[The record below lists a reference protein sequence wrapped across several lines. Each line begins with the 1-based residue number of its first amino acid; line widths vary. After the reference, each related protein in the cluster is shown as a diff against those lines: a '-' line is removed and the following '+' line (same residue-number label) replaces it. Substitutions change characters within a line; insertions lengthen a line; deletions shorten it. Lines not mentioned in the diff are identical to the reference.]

1 MLYQRRKLIS
11 QIRKTQM
18 SLDAVQVEALQNSVP
33 TDWTKFDQTVGAD
46 ARRFGGMGLG
56 GLPPGMGPG
65 YDDKLHVR
73 FFMKP
78 RIDPIASARENRPI
92 FKDVPFVEIMIPG
105 DKNNIVTAEVWQQ
118 HITRFP
124 QHWDQFQ
131 AGIKDQ
137 VVGTPLKL
145 APFLTESHV
154 EELAYF
160 KIRTIE
166 QLADLSDTNMTF
178 MGAREMQQAAKKY
191 LLKVSGND
199 ALMARIQALEDQ
211 NRILQA
217 ERTGAKDAGAAGLVE
232 DEDTIAK
239 RGGVVTGRNN
249 LARR

>member
-1 MLYQRRKLIS
+1 
-11 QIRKTQM
+11 M

-46 ARRFGGMGLG
+46 ARRFGGQGLG

-78 RIDPIASARENRPI
+78 RIDPIESGKQNRPI

-217 ERTGAKDAGAAGLVE
+217 ERTGAKDAGAAGLQE
-232 DEDTIAK
+232 DDDTIAK